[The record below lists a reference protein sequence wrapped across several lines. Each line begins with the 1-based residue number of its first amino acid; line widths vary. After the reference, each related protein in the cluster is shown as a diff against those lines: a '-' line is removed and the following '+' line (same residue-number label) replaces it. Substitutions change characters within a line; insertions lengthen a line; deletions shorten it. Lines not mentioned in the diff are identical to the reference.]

1 MYNRIKVERGLYM
14 WEHFLHYFHRIN
26 KVLDDINFGFILE
39 IFVNIVILAVIF
51 KFLDIFEAKMKQ
63 KVEQSSQ
70 NSQMSKIIP
79 AVNRI
84 LKFLVFFIILASFL
98 QTHGYSVSS
107 LIAGFG
113 ITGLAVGFAANSALA
128 NIFGTISLISDKSYK
143 IGDYIKFGS
152 YEGTVEEIN
161 MRSTKIRTLDNALT
175 IIPNSSL
182 ANGEIVNVTAAH
194 RKRLYENIGVTY
206 DTSNEKLERAVKVIE
221 EILRDNKDIADDYI
235 VNLNELSDS
244 SINIRVNA
252 YVKTKS
258 LNKYLKIKEIFFMEL
273 IKRFRE
279 EGIDFAF
286 PSQTIYIAGQNNEN

>member
-1 MYNRIKVERGLYM
+1 M
-14 WEHFLHYFHRIN
+14 WNQIIHYFHRID
-26 KVLDDINFGFILE
+26 KVLKDINFGFIFE

-51 KFLDIFEAKMKQ
+51 KFLDVFEAKMKS
-63 KVEQSSQ
+63 KIIQSNQ
-70 NSQMSKIIP
+70 NAQMAKIIP
-79 AVNRI
+79 AINRI

-143 IGDYIKFGS
+143 IGDYIKFAS

-182 ANGEIVNVTAAH
+182 ANGEIINVTAAH
-194 RKRLYENIGVTY
+194 RKRLFEVIGVTY
-206 DTSNEKLERAVKVIE
+206 DTSNEKLERAVKIIE
-221 EILRDNKDIADDYI
+221 EILENNDDIAKDFI

-252 YVKTKS
+252 YVKTKAI
-258 LNKYLKIKEIFFMEL
+258 NKYLKIKEQFFFEL

-279 EGIDFAF
+279 ENIEFAF
-286 PSQTIYIAGQNNEN
+286 PSQTIYLAGNINEN

>member
-1 MYNRIKVERGLYM
+1 MLEQII
-14 WEHFLHYFHRIN
+14 HYFQRLN
-26 KVLDDINFGFILE
+26 KILTDINFGFIVE

-51 KFLDIFEAKMKQ
+51 KFLDIFETKMKD
-63 KVEQSSQ
+63 KIAQSNQ
-70 NSQMSKIIP
+70 NAQMAKIIP
-79 AVNRI
+79 AINRI

-182 ANGEIVNVTAAH
+182 ANGEIINVTAAH
-194 RKRLYENIGVTY
+194 RKRLFEVIGVTY
-206 DTSNEKLERAVKVIE
+206 DTSNEKLERAVKIIE
-221 EILRDNKDIADDYI
+221 EILQNNDSIANDFV

-252 YVKTKS
+252 YVKTKA
-258 LNKYLKIKEIFFMEL
+258 LNKYLKIKEQFFMEL

-279 EGIDFAF
+279 EQIEFAF

>member
-1 MYNRIKVERGLYM
+1 M
-14 WEHFLHYFHRIN
+14 WNQIIHYFHRID
-26 KVLDDINFGFILE
+26 KVLKDINFGFIFE

-51 KFLDIFEAKMKQ
+51 KFLDVFEAKMKS
-63 KVEQSSQ
+63 KIIQSNQ
-70 NSQMSKIIP
+70 NAQMAKIIP
-79 AVNRI
+79 AINRI

-143 IGDYIKFGS
+143 IGDYIKFAS

-182 ANGEIVNVTAAH
+182 ANGEIINVTAAH
-194 RKRLYENIGVTY
+194 RKRLFEIIGVTY
-206 DTSNEKLERAVKVIE
+206 DTSNEKLERAVKIIE
-221 EILRDNKDIADDYI
+221 EILENNDDIAKDFI

-252 YVKTKS
+252 YVKTKTI
-258 LNKYLKIKEIFFMEL
+258 NKYLKIKEQFFFEL

-279 EGIDFAF
+279 ENIEFAF
-286 PSQTIYIAGQNNEN
+286 PSQTIYLAGNNNEN